1 MYLTKT
7 ELKVLKYIY
16 QNRNR
21 NRKLTRGNMSREMGH
36 SCSIIYTTS
45 SKLYSKDMISY
56 YNIDSK
62 KKQILLTLKGEEYI
76 FSLYK
81 N

>member
-1 MYLTKT
+1 MELTKT
-7 ELKVLKYIY
+7 ELKILRHIFK
-16 QNRNR
+16 NRNR

-36 SCSIIYTTS
+36 SSSIIYITS
-45 SKLYSKDMISY
+45 NKLYSKNMITYS
-56 YNIDSK
+56 NIDSK
-62 KKQILLTLKGEEYI
+62 KREILLTLKGEKHL